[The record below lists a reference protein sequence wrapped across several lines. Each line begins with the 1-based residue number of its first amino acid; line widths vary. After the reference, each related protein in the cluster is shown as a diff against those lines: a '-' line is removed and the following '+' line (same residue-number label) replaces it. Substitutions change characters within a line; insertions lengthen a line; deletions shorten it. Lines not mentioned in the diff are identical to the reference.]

1 MWFSLARLG
10 RQPRQAAVHGAA
22 ALSRL
27 SPPLALSPNCRPCS
41 PAWLL
46 RRLKPVAGDPMLH
59 LVLSSGDAMPMVGFG
74 LWKVD
79 KARCADCVY
88 AAIKAGYRALDSACD
103 YANEAQ
109 TGIPF
114 RPRAE
119 PTTPNHQP
127 RTPNARRLH
136 AVR

>member
-1 MWFSLARLG
+1 
-10 RQPRQAAVHGAA
+10 
-22 ALSRL
+22 
-27 SPPLALSPNCRPCS
+27 
-41 PAWLL
+41 
-46 RRLKPVAGDPMLH
+46 MLH

-103 YANEAQ
+103 YADEAQ